1 MELFEA
7 IQTTRAMRRLDP
19 DRPVSD
25 EDLWTI
31 LEAAGKAP
39 SGGNRQGA
47 RWLVITDRDRRA
59 KIGELYGQAWNSVR
73 GAYVAAQGD
82 GPPSAILTSADHLAA
97 HMGEAPAII
106 VACSRAPDPASIYP
120 GCQNLCLAARAL
132 GLGTALTTV
141 HRLKEAEVKAA
152 LEIPDDVQTWAM
164 IPVGY
169 PLGRW
174 GEAKRRPT
182 EETTYWDRYGDR
194 RERAGRADE

>member
-1 MELFEA
+1 MELFDA
-7 IQTTRAMRRLDP
+7 IRTTRAMRRLDP

-31 LEAAGKAP
+31 IEAAVKAP
-39 SGGNRQGA
+39 SGGNRQVA
-47 RWLVITDRDRRA
+47 RWLVVTDRERRA
-59 KIGELYGQAWNSVR
+59 RIGELYGQSWNSVR
-73 GAYVAAQGD
+73 GAYVAAQGAD
-82 GPPSAILTSADHLAA
+82 TPSAILASADHLAA

-106 VACSRAPDPASIYP
+106 IPCSSTQDPASIYP
-120 GCQNLCLAARAL
+120 ACQNLFLAARSL

-141 HRLKEAEVKAA
+141 HRLKEAEVKAV
-152 LEIPDDVQTWAM
+152 LEIPDDVYTWAM

-174 GEAKRRPT
+174 GEAKRRPI

-194 RERAGRADE
+194 RERGA

>member
-7 IQTTRAMRRLDP
+7 IRTTRAMRRLDT

-31 LEAAGKAP
+31 IEAAGKAP
-39 SGGNRQGA
+39 SGGNRQVA
-47 RWLVITDRDRRA
+47 RWLVVRDPERRA
-59 KIGELYGQAWNSVR
+59 GIGELYGQAWQSIR
-73 GAYVAAQGD
+73 PAYVAAQGD
-82 GPPSAILTSADHLAA
+82 GPPSAVLKSADHLAD
-97 HMGEAPAII
+97 HMGEAPAIVI
-106 VACSRAPDPASIYP
+106 PCSRAQDPASIYP
-120 GCQNLCLAARAL
+120 GCQNLFLAARAL

-141 HRLKEAEVKAA
+141 HRVREAEVKAV
-152 LEIPDDVQTWAM
+152 LEIPEEISTWAM

-174 GEAKRRPT
+174 GEATRRPT

-194 RERAGRADE
+194 RERPAKAGG